1 MTGGRPRL
9 GHRDLTACPPPSELD
24 RPSGTIVARPR
35 LFEAMEH
42 VLGAI
47 RRPTREKVV
56 VLVGQTPP
64 APHGH
69 EPGITD
75 LREDHV
81 SPMLG
86 RMDRRP
92 PKGAGSIRR
101 VSLD

>member
-1 MTGGRPRL
+1 MTGGRACL
-9 GHRDLTACPPPSELD
+9 GHRDLTACPRPSEVD

-42 VLGAI
+42 VPGAI
-47 RRPTREKVV
+47 GRPPREKVV
-56 VLVGQTPP
+56 ALVGQPP
-64 APHGH
+64 AAPQGH

-92 PKGAGSIRR
+92 PKVAGSIRR
-101 VSLD
+101 ISL